1 MVSRA
6 NIRFRQLA
14 IFRTLVGLS
23 PTIGNDEVKQT
34 ARRMR
39 MGRYALT
46 LLSVLS
52 LDLIF
57 VAPATRVPAAASTAA
72 LAGVVRS

>member
-1 MVSRA
+1 
-6 NIRFRQLA
+6 
-14 IFRTLVGLS
+14 
-23 PTIGNDEVKQT
+23 
-34 ARRMR
+34 

-57 VAPATRVPAAASTAA
+57 VAPATRVPAPASTAA